1 MPGRT
6 DQSFNPGMKK
16 GFALL
21 TLGAIL
27 YGTVIVGGQFFVQR
41 GLSLFQI
48 VLFSMLIQ
56 FACLLPIV
64 LLKPAY
70 KIEKRFTTFFLIY
83 GLIGAGAE
91 LAQFG
96 GLFFGVPVAVV
107 AFLCY
112 TQPLWTILLGRLIL
126 GEPFTGRKVAATA
139 LALAGVAVLLGPAW
153 VGKSE
158 VSGVGLAIALAGGV
172 LFSLWVIWGRKS
184 GISELHFV
192 TTTFGWSIFTTL
204 WLIISWPL
212 ISLWIHDPVI
222 VDLSISIP
230 PLDWFYLLVFTL
242 IAGLIPNFC
251 FFKGLRS
258 VEAGAAGII
267 LLLEPV
273 VASLLA
279 WMFFGQELGIGTLV
293 GGFLI
298 LLSNYFVGTN
308 APPDSDRQSAVVV

>member
-1 MPGRT
+1 
-6 DQSFNPGMKK
+6 MKK
-16 GFALL
+16 GYLLL

-27 YGTVIVGGQFFVQR
+27 YGTVIVGGQFFVQL
-41 GLSLFQI
+41 GLSLFQL
-48 VLFSMLIQ
+48 VLFSMVIQ
-56 FACLLPIV
+56 FLCILPIV

-70 KIEKRFTTFFLIY
+70 QIEKRFISFFLIY

-96 GLFFGVPVAVV
+96 GLFFRVPVAVV

-112 TQPLWTILLGRLIL
+112 TQPLWTILFGRLIL
-126 GEPFTGRKVAATA
+126 GEPITGRKVAATA
-139 LALAGVAVLLGPAW
+139 LALAGVAVLLAPAW
-153 VGKSE
+153 SGNSN

-184 GISELHFV
+184 GISKLHFV

-204 WLIISWPL
+204 WLMLAWPL
-212 ISLWIHDPVI
+212 ISLWIPDRSI
-222 VDLSISIP
+222 VSLSLALP
-230 PLDWFYLLVFTL
+230 PLYWFYLVVFTL

-251 FFKGLRS
+251 FFRGLRS
-258 VEAGAAGII
+258 MEAGAAGII
-267 LLLEPV
+267 LLLEPL

-279 WMFFGQELGIGTLV
+279 WMLFDQEIGLGTAV

-298 LLSNYFVGTN
+298 LLSNYFVGNMLDT
-308 APPDSDRQSAVVV
+308 PSQE